1 MNSHKQVAIL
11 CFIVLCC
18 LAATAAPPAHDNPK
32 QTPAPAADQATVTVS
47 NLKFEPRTLRVKAGT
62 TVTWLN
68 KEGAHTVAA
77 DKGAFESD
85 TLSAGQS
92 FSYKFAK
99 PGKYPY
105 YCTFHG
111 SKGGH
116 DMAGVIIVVK

>member
-1 MNSHKQVAIL
+1 MNTRKQVIIL
-11 CFIVLCC
+11 ALSMLCC
-18 LAATAAPPAHDNPK
+18 LAVVAAPPPHANAK
-32 QTPAPAADQATVTVS
+32 QTPPTATQTTVTVS

-92 FSYKFAK
+92 FSYKFTK

-116 DMAGVIIVVK
+116 DMAGVIVVVK